1 MLISF
6 RKVKRLAIISAII
19 IIPFICINLLNI
31 SLNKDSQEVNQ
42 TIEKYEPLDQAVN
55 QKINEQLN
63 EGVGFFSE
71 YRLERERIR
80 GQQTELLKNIAGNP
94 SNDKKVRDAAA
105 MKLVEAAD
113 KVEKEMQAET
123 LIKSKGVRDCAVII
137 EQVGVSIIVDIKELS
152 EEQKAD
158 IIKLSSRAT
167 GFKEDKIT
175 INTRQHY
182 R

>member
-1 MLISF
+1 MLIRFS
-6 RKVKRLAIISAII
+6 KLKRLAIISAII
-19 IIPFICINLLNI
+19 IIPFIGINLLHL
-31 SLNKDSQEVNQ
+31 SLNNDSQAVNQ
-42 TIEKYEPLDQAVN
+42 MIEKADPIDQAVN
-55 QKINEQLN
+55 QKINAQLS
-63 EGVGFFSE
+63 EGIGFFSE

-113 KVEKEMQAET
+113 TVEKEMQAET

-137 EQVGVSIIVDIKELS
+137 EQAGVSIIVDVKELS
-152 EEQKAD
+152 QEEKAE
-158 IIKLSSRAT
+158 IIELSSRAT
-167 GFKEDKIT
+167 GFKEDKII